1 MATGL
6 FTSGGLTMDKIKE
19 VTEEL
24 LDDHV
29 DEEIQRCFLKEDPK
43 CFFVFAGA
51 GSGKTRSLIKTLTF
65 LDDTLGDWLL
75 TNRK

>member
-29 DEEIQRCFLKEDPK
+29 DDHVDEEIQRCFLKEDPK
-43 CFFVFAGA
+43 CFFVFARNIR
-51 GSGKTRSLIKTLTF
+51 KTEAEKSKLNKNLNF
-65 LDDTLGDWLL
+65 LG
-75 TNRK
+75 

>member
-29 DEEIQRCFLKEDPK
+29 DDHVDEEIQRCFSKVPGMASFSSPSK
-43 CFFVFAGA
+43 
-51 GSGKTRSLIKTLTF
+51 STF
-65 LDDTLGDWLL
+65 TGV
-75 TNRK
+75 

>member
-29 DEEIQRCFLKEDPK
+29 DDHTSYLNARGFDSLKIHFP
-43 CFFVFAGA
+43 
-51 GSGKTRSLIKTLTF
+51 
-65 LDDTLGDWLL
+65 LL
-75 TNRK
+75 